1 MYISSTLNGVYICY
15 FAQKKFCDDILG
27 VIKLGYIKPFFANQ
41 QILLKVQAVFSLLR
55 KNLI

>member
-55 KNLI
+55 KN